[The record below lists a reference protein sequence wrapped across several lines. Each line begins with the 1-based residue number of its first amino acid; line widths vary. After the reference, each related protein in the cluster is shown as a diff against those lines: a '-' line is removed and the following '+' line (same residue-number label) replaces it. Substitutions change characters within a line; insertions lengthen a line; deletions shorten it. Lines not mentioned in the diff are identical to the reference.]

1 MLYSGDMS
9 GSASVLIYTAT
20 NDHQMFVMY
29 HMVTL
34 KRNEFWS
41 QLVRFKPDFVKDR
54 VKEIYSEIWGLDVS
68 ADGNTVF
75 TAWNNSIL
83 VSDLGSFNA

>member
-1 MLYSGDMS
+1 MMY
-9 GSASVLIYTAT
+9 
-20 NDHQMFVMY
+20 VMY
-29 HMVTL
+29 HMITL
-34 KRNEFWS
+34 KKNEFWS

-83 VSDLGSFNA
+83 VSDLGSLLPLTRCPYN